1 MRGTIIA
8 ATVAIIAL
16 AVSASAQDLQGVAFP
31 TARIAFFDA
40 ERVVAESVTGQAAF
54 AALDAFRTEAAT
66 DLERRNQAL
75 AGDRQRLQVESAVL
89 SATARLDLERRIQ
102 RTELDIQ
109 RLLEDLQ
116 AEFRGLQQEA
126 DYGLQV
132 KLLPTVEAVAHEQGV
147 HFVFNRLASPIIWA
161 DPTYDLTEC
170 IIERL
175 DAN

>member
-8 ATVAIIAL
+8 ATVAIIVL
-16 AVSASAQDLQGVAFP
+16 AVPASAQEAQGVTFP
-31 TARIAFFDA
+31 TARIAFFDV

-75 AGDRQRLQVESAVL
+75 VAEQQRLRTESAVL
-89 SATARLDLERRIQ
+89 SPPARLDLERRIQ

-116 AEFRGLQQEA
+116 AEFLGLQQVAENSF
-126 DYGLQV
+126 QV
-132 KLLPTVEAVAHEQGV
+132 KLLPTVEAVAREQGV
-147 HFVFNRLASPIIWA
+147 HFVFNRLASGIFWA
-161 DPTYDLTEC
+161 NPTYDLTER

>member
-1 MRGTIIA
+1 MKGTIIA
-8 ATVAIIAL
+8 ATVAVIVF
-16 AVSASAQDLQGVAFP
+16 AVPASAQELQGVTFP

-75 AGDRQRLQVESAVL
+75 AADRQRLQAESVVL

-116 AEFRGLQQEA
+116 AEFLGLQQEVE
-126 DYGLQV
+126 YGFQV
-132 KLLPTVEAVAHEQGV
+132 KLRPIVEAVAHEQGV

-161 DPTYDLTEC
+161 DPTYDLTER

>member
-1 MRGTIIA
+1 MKGTLIA
-8 ATVAIIAL
+8 ATVATVAL
-16 AVSASAQDLQGVAFP
+16 VGPASAQELQGVTFP

-75 AGDRQRLQVESAVL
+75 AADRQRLQVESVGF

-116 AEFRGLQQEA
+116 AQFLGLQQDVEN
-126 DYGLQV
+126 GFQV
-132 KLLPTVEAVAHEQGV
+132 KLLPTVEAVAREQGV
-147 HFVFNRLASPIIWA
+147 HFVFNRLASPIFWA
-161 DPTYDLTEC
+161 DPTYDLTER